1 MTKARRM
8 GNIRW
13 QVFLFIAAVLVSF
26 NSLAAASSSNILNNV
41 TDQFQAQASSW
52 GGIITGYATW
62 LFWVLCT
69 ISLVWTGG
77 TLVLKRA
84 DIGEFFAEFIRFCLF
99 FGFFLWLLQ
108 NAAAIGIAI
117 INSLIQIGA
126 NASQTGAAN
135 PSAVMDIGFQ
145 IFYKVMQQTSVW
157 SPVDSFIGA
166 VLAGIILICIA
177 LIAANMTIML
187 CSAWILLYGGIFFLG
202 FGGSRWTSDIAIH
215 YYKTLLG
222 IGVSLMAMVL
232 MIGIAQSIV
241 TNYYNNMSA
250 GVQVNEIA
258 TIMVVAIILLLLVHR
273 VPGLIS
279 GVLTGATIGHSGIG
293 AFSAGAAVGAASVA
307 AAVASTSGAV
317 AAAGAHNVGG
327 GGQAMKAAFQS
338 AQQNMANNRDAGAN
352 SSSSSSGG
360 LSAAMGT
367 GKSFVADMGKSLA
380 KGAGSALKQ
389 PLSDRASDTFL
400 GRVANHIRNDMGGN
414 GEGGTSQASMP
425 NSIGAAGDG
434 STGNATDEIE
444 AFVNK
449 NA

>member
-1 MTKARRM
+1 MKSKRFS
-8 GNIRW
+8 
-13 QVFLFIAAVLVSF
+13 VYCFIAILLFAFDAS
-26 NSLAAASSSNILNNV
+26 AAISSNNILNNV
-41 TDQFQAQASSW
+41 TDQFHAQASAW
-52 GGIITGYATW
+52 AGIIIGYATW
-62 LFWVLCT
+62 LFWTLGI

-84 DIGEFFAEFIRFCLF
+84 DIGEFFAEFIRFSIF

-108 NAAAIGIAI
+108 NAVPIGASI

-145 IFYKVMQQTSVW
+145 IFYKVMQQTSLW
-157 SPVDSFIGA
+157 SPVASMTGA
-166 VLAGIILICIA
+166 IVAGIILICIA

-202 FGGSRWTSDIAIH
+202 FGGSRWTSEIAIH

-222 IGVSLMAMVL
+222 VGASLMAMVL

-241 TNYYNNMSA
+241 TNYYNQMSV
-250 GVQVNEIA
+250 GIQVNEIA
-258 TIMVVAIILLLLVHR
+258 TIMVVAIILLFLIHR

-279 GVLTGATIGHSGIG
+279 GIITGAGIGHSGIG
-293 AFSAGAAVGAASVA
+293 TLGAGAAVGAASVA
-307 AAVASTSGAV
+307 AAVTTTAGSM
-317 AAAGAHNVGG
+317 AGAAVNNIAG

-338 AQQNMANNRDAGAN
+338 AQQNLMSNREAN
-352 SSSSSSGG
+352 SNGSNSSSGG
-360 LSAAMGT
+360 LTAAMNT

-380 KGAGSALKQ
+380 KGAGSVMKQ
-389 PLSDRASDTFL
+389 SMNEGAADTFL
-400 GRVANHIRNDMGGN
+400 GKVATNIKNETSGN
-414 GEGGTSQASMP
+414 ASSQTSKMP
-425 NSIGAAGDG
+425 NFIGGAKDSNVSSKA
-434 STGNATDEIE
+434 DEIA

-449 NA
+449 TA

>member
-1 MTKARRM
+1 MIKSRYICLAYY
-8 GNIRW
+8 
-13 QVFLFIAAVLVSF
+13 FIAVILFSF
-26 NSLAAASSSNILNNV
+26 TAFAADSSSNILNNV
-41 TDQFQAQASSW
+41 TDKFQSQASTW

-62 LFWVLCT
+62 LFWLLGT

-84 DIGEFFAEFIRFCLF
+84 DIGEFFAEFIRFSVF

-108 NAAAIGIAI
+108 NAAGIGTAI

-126 NASQTGAAN
+126 NASSTGASN

-166 VLAGIILICIA
+166 ILAGIILICIA

-202 FGGSRWTSDIAIH
+202 FGGSRWTSEIAIH

-222 IGVSLMAMVL
+222 IGASLMAMVL

-241 TNYYNNMSA
+241 TDYYNNMST
-250 GVQVNEIA
+250 GIQVNEIA
-258 TIMVVAIILLLLVHR
+258 TIMVVAVILLLLIHR

-279 GVLTGATIGHSGIG
+279 GIITGATIGHSGIG
-293 AFSAGAAVGAASVA
+293 TFSAGAAVGAASVA
-307 AAVASTSGAV
+307 AAVATTTHAMTS
-317 AAAGAHNVGG
+317 AGANNVSG

-338 AQQNMANNRDAGAN
+338 AQQNMSSNRDANPNGSAA
-352 SSSSSSGG
+352 SAGG
-360 LSAAMGT
+360 LSSAMGT

-380 KGAGSALKQ
+380 KGAGNALKQ
-389 PLSDRASDTFL
+389 QLSDGASDTFL
-400 GRVANHIRNDMGGN
+400 GRVASHIKNDISGN
-414 GEGGTSQASMP
+414 ANRQTSNPSMP
-425 NSIGAAGDG
+425 NSIGGG
-434 STGNATDEIE
+434 GNAKDEIE

-449 NA
+449 TT

>member
-1 MTKARRM
+1 MTRKSRM
-8 GNIRW
+8 GSNA
-13 QVFLFIAAVLVSF
+13 LFIGRRFSVFFFVTALFFSSSAIAAI
-26 NSLAAASSSNILNNV
+26 SSSNILNNV
-41 TDQFQAQASSW
+41 TDQFYAQASSW

-62 LFWVLCT
+62 LFWTLGT

-84 DIGEFFAEFIRFCLF
+84 DIGEFFAECIRFSVF

-108 NAAAIGIAI
+108 NAAGIGAAI

-126 NASQTGAAN
+126 NASQTGVAN

-145 IFYKVMQQTSVW
+145 IFYKVMEQTSVW

-202 FGGSRWTSDIAIH
+202 FGGSRWTSEIAIH

-222 IGVSLMAMVL
+222 IGASLMAMVL

-241 TNYYNNMSA
+241 TNYYNQMSV
-250 GVQVNEIA
+250 GIQINEIA
-258 TIMVVAIILLLLVHR
+258 TIMVVAIILLLLIHR

-279 GVLTGATIGHSGIG
+279 GVITGATIGHSGIG

-307 AAVASTSGAV
+307 AAVATTSGAM
-317 AAAGAHNVGG
+317 AAAGAHNVSG

-338 AQQNMANNRDAGAN
+338 AQQNMANNRDAGSNA
-352 SSSSSSGG
+352 SGSSSGG
-360 LSAAMGT
+360 LSSAMGT

-389 PLSDRASDTFL
+389 SVSDGASDTFL
-400 GRVANHIRNDMGGN
+400 GRVAHHIKNDISGN
-414 GEGGTSQASMP
+414 AAATTSKPSMP
-425 NSIGAAGDG
+425 NSIGGAK
-434 STGNATDEIE
+434 DEID

-449 NA
+449 NT